1 MFNYWPNH
9 GCLQRQ
15 PCAELSFPTL
25 TRTFSNLAQERLIS
39 WFEDHLL
46 LISRSILIRNSNE
59 YNFMYRVKAFWKT
72 YFLNLITNSKG
83 NILAFSSGTT
93 DFHFI
98 RLAFLNSSIKSVQE
112 KVYLVYTQANPSFLI
127 TDMKPISTMKMSV
140 RCVNYICANLKL
152 REFKTA
158 RNIFK

>member
-59 YNFMYRVKAFWKT
+59 YNFMYRVKAF
-72 YFLNLITNSKG
+72 FNLITNSKG

-98 RLAFLNSSIKSVQE
+98 RLASLNSSIKSVQE
-112 KVYLVYTQANPSFLI
+112 RVYLVHTQANPTLLI
-127 TDMKPISTMKMSV
+127 ADMKPISTMKMSV
-140 RCVNYICANLKL
+140 SCANFNCAK
-152 REFKTA
+152 
-158 RNIFK
+158 

>member
-72 YFLNLITNSKG
+72 YFFNLVTNSKG

-112 KVYLVYTQANPSFLI
+112 RVYLVHKQANPTLLI
-127 TDMKPISTMKMSV
+127 ADIKPISTMKMSV
-140 RCVNYICANLKL
+140 SCANFNCAK
-152 REFKTA
+152 
-158 RNIFK
+158 

>member
-59 YNFMYRVKAFWKT
+59 YNFMYRVKSFWKN

-112 KVYLVYTQANPSFLI
+112 RVYLVHTQANPTLLI
-127 TDMKPISTMKMSV
+127 ADMKPISTMKMSV
-140 RCVNYICANLKL
+140 SCANFNCAK
-152 REFKTA
+152 
-158 RNIFK
+158 

>member
-112 KVYLVYTQANPSFLI
+112 RVYLVHTQANPTLLI
-127 TDMKPISTMKMSV
+127 ADMKPISTMKMSV
-140 RCVNYICANLKL
+140 SCANFNCAK
-152 REFKTA
+152 
-158 RNIFK
+158 

>member
-59 YNFMYRVKAFWKT
+59 YNFMYRVKSFWKN

-112 KVYLVYTQANPSFLI
+112 RVYLVHTQANPTLLI
-127 TDMKPISTMKMSV
+127 ADMKPISTIS
-140 RCVNYICANLKL
+140 YILHL
-152 REFKTA
+152 RELKTA
-158 RNIFK
+158 RNKNCAKYFQIDCAN

>member
-1 MFNYWPNH
+1 MYNYWPNH

-59 YNFMYRVKAFWKT
+59 YNFMYRVKAFWKN
-72 YFLNLITNSKG
+72 YFFNLITNSKG
-83 NILAFSSGTT
+83 NILAFSSRTT

-98 RLAFLNSSIKSVQE
+98 RLAFLNSSIKSV
-112 KVYLVYTQANPSFLI
+112 KKRVYLVHTQANPTLLI
-127 TDMKPISTMKMSV
+127 ADDMKPISTMKMSV
-140 RCVNYICANLKL
+140 SCANFNCAK
-152 REFKTA
+152 
-158 RNIFK
+158 